1 MVGKYFSKLFGS
13 RNERVVKKLQ
23 KNVAQINE
31 LEPTFA
37 ELDDAALAAKTVEFR
52 QRLDDGQTLDDIL
65 PDSSNVRAGIV

>member
-31 LEPTFA
+31 LEPTYA
-37 ELDDAALAAKTVEFR
+37 ELDDAARDAGLIAGSGPISRCRLRLALMGIEYEAA
-52 QRLDDGQTLDDIL
+52 D
-65 PDSSNVRAGIV
+65 RAY